1 MTPVIAFGEA
11 LVDMLSSRLG
21 DGPAGRT
28 PDGRTPGSGQPETFT
43 PYAGGAPAN
52 VAVACARLGVPSRF
66 LGMLGEDHF
75 GDFLAEELAAHGVD
89 TSGVVRTREART
101 ALAFVSRDAHGERT
115 FDFYRPPAADLLY
128 RLEHLPAGVF
138 AEPAIVHFCSNSL
151 TEPEISETTLAM
163 AEMARRAGCLVSVDA
178 NLRHNLWETG
188 EADISL
194 VTQLVDAAD
203 LLKLSRDELDYLRAD
218 HPRDSWLAERLAAG
232 VKLAVIT
239 DGPGEVNLIGVGLDD
254 RVTPPPVV
262 AVDTTAGGDAFI
274 GGLLA
279 ELAEVTASL
288 GIDGDW
294 HKDRDF
300 LHRAV
305 DIACRCGA
313 HAVTRPGAY
322 ASLPTRDDLA
332 RLRG

>member
-1 MTPVIAFGEA
+1 MTPIIAFGEA

-21 DGPAGRT
+21 ESDTQG
-28 PDGRTPGSGQPETFT
+28 PETFT

-75 GDFLAEELAAHGVD
+75 GDFLAAELAAHGVD
-89 TSGVVRTREART
+89 TSGVIRTKAART
-101 ALAFVSRDAHGERT
+101 ALAFVSRDADGERT

-128 RLEHLPAGVF
+128 RQEHLPPGIF
-138 AEPAIVHFCSNSL
+138 SEPAILHLCTNSL
-151 TEPEISETTLAM
+151 TEDAIAETTLAIADM
-163 AEMARRAGCLVSVDA
+163 AARAGCLVSVDA
-178 NLRHNLWETG
+178 NLRHNLWPEG
-188 EADISL
+188 HAEIGL
-194 VTQLVDAAD
+194 VTRLLDRAQ
-203 LLKLSRDELDYLRAD
+203 LLKLSREELDFLRGD
-218 HPRDSWLAERLAAG
+218 HPEDAWLAERLAAG
-232 VKLAVIT
+232 VRFMVIT
-239 DGPGEVNLIGVGLDD
+239 DGPGEVALKGVGLDD
-254 RVTPPPVV
+254 RVTPPSVQ

-279 ELAEVTASL
+279 ELAEH

-294 HKDRDF
+294 HQDTAF

-305 DIACRCGA
+305 ETACRCGA

-322 ASLPTRDDLA
+322 AALPTRDDLEQ
-332 RLRG
+332 LN

>member
-1 MTPVIAFGEA
+1 MLSVIAFGEA

-21 DGPAGRT
+21 DLAG
-28 PDGRTPGSGQPETFT
+28 DAPETFT

-75 GDFLAEELAAHGVD
+75 GDFLAGELAAHGVD

-101 ALAFVSRDAHGERT
+101 ALAFVSRDASGERT

-128 RLEHLPAGVF
+128 RLEHLPPGVF

-151 TEPEISETTLAM
+151 TEPEIADTTLAM
-163 AEMARRAGCLVSVDA
+163 ADMASRAGCLVSVDA
-178 NLRHNLWETG
+178 NLRHNLWAG
-188 EADISL
+188 GSADITL
-194 VTQLVDAAD
+194 VTQLIDRAGLV
-203 LLKLSRDELDYLRAD
+203 KLSTDELDYLRAD
-218 HPRDSWLAERLAAG
+218 HPAEAWLAERLAAG
-232 VKLAVIT
+232 VRLLVIT
-239 DGPGEVNLIGVGLDD
+239 DGPGEVRAIGVGRELRHAPP
-254 RVTPPPVV
+254 RVE

-279 ELAEVTASL
+279 ELADYLDSTELAA
-288 GIDGDW
+288 DW
-294 HKDRDF
+294 HQDEAF
-300 LHRAV
+300 LQRALRT
-305 DIACRCGA
+305 AANCGA

-322 ASLPTRDDLA
+322 AALPNRDDLA
-332 RLRG
+332 RLRGES

>member
-1 MTPVIAFGEA
+1 MTPVISFGEA
-11 LVDMLSSRLG
+11 LVDLLSSRLG
-21 DGPAGRT
+21 DT
-28 PDGRTPGSGQPETFT
+28 PDGPTDGPETFT

-75 GDFLAEELAAHGVD
+75 GDFLAAELAAHGVD

-101 ALAFVSRDAHGERT
+101 ALAFVSRDAEGERT

-151 TEPEISETTLAM
+151 TEPEIAETTLAM

-178 NLRHNLWETG
+178 NLRHNLWEG
-188 EADISL
+188 GAADISL
-194 VTQLVDAAD
+194 VTRLLDAAD
-203 LLKLSRDELDYLRAD
+203 LIKLSTEELDDLRAD
-218 HPRDSWLAERLAAG
+218 HPREGWLAERFAAG
-232 VKLAVIT
+232 VRVAVIT
-239 DGPGEVNLIGVGLDD
+239 DGPGEVMLKGVGLDE
-254 RVTPPPVV
+254 RITPPRVE

-279 ELAEVTASL
+279 ELAEYTADKGL
-288 GIDGDW
+288 DGDW
-294 HKDRDF
+294 HRDTAF
-300 LHRAV
+300 LRRAV
-305 DIACRCGA
+305 EIASRCGA

-322 ASLPTRDDLA
+322 AALPDRDDLA
-332 RLRG
+332 RLRT

>member
-21 DGPAGRT
+21 DHADETETFT
-28 PDGRTPGSGQPETFT
+28 PEVFT

-75 GDFLAEELAAHGVD
+75 GDFLARELAAHGVD

-101 ALAFVSRDAHGERT
+101 ALAFVSRDEHGERT

-138 AEPAIVHFCSNSL
+138 AEPAILHLCTNSL
-151 TEPEISETTLAM
+151 TEPAIAETTLAM

-178 NLRHNLWETG
+178 NLRHNLWAEG
-188 EADISL
+188 AADIAL
-194 VTQLVDAAD
+194 VTRLLDAAE
-203 LLKLSRDELDYLRAD
+203 LLKLSRDELDYLRAG
-218 HPRDSWLAERLAAG
+218 HPEAAWLAERLAAG
-232 VKLAVIT
+232 VKAIVIT
-239 DGPGEVNLIGVGLDD
+239 DGAGEVVLKGVGLEK
-254 RVTPPPVV
+254 RVAPPQVQ

-279 ELAEVTASL
+279 ELAAHLGEV

-294 HKDRDF
+294 HRDADF
-300 LHRAV
+300 LARAV
-305 DIACRCGA
+305 ETACRCGA

-322 ASLPTRDDLA
+322 AALPTREDLA
-332 RLRG
+332 RLKG

>member
-21 DGPAGRT
+21 DQS
-28 PDGRTPGSGQPETFT
+28 SGPETFT

-75 GDFLAEELAAHGVD
+75 GDFLAAELAVHGVD

-101 ALAFVSRDAHGERT
+101 ALAFVSRDADGERT

-138 AEPAIVHFCSNSL
+138 AEPAILHLCSNSL
-151 TEPEISETTLAM
+151 TEPDIAETTLAM
-163 AEMARRAGCLVSVDA
+163 ADMARRAGCLVSVDA
-178 NLRHNLWETG
+178 NLRHNLWAEGT
-188 EADISL
+188 ADITL
-194 VTQLVDAAD
+194 VTRLLDTAD
-203 LLKLSRDELDYLRAD
+203 LLKLSTDELDTLRAD
-218 HPRDSWLAERLAAG
+218 HPRDAWLAERLAAG
-232 VKLAVIT
+232 VKLVVIT
-239 DGPGEVNLIGVGLDD
+239 DGPGEVVLKGATLEE
-254 RVTPPPVV
+254 RVLPPEVT

-279 ELAEVTASL
+279 ELADLTART

-294 HKDRDF
+294 HHDRDF
-300 LHRAV
+300 LRRAV
-305 DIACRCGA
+305 QTACRCGA

-322 ASLPTRDDLA
+322 AALPDRDDLE
-332 RLRG
+332 RLRR

>member
-21 DGPAGRT
+21 EADGDA
-28 PDGRTPGSGQPETFT
+28 PETFT

-66 LGMLGEDHF
+66 LGMLGADHF
-75 GDFLAEELAAHGVD
+75 GDFLVAELASHGVD
-89 TSGVVRTREART
+89 LSGAVRTRKART
-101 ALAFVSRDAHGERT
+101 ALAFVSRDASGERT

-138 AEPAIVHFCSNSL
+138 ADPAILHLCSNSL
-151 TEPEISETTLAM
+151 TEPEIADTTLAM
-163 AEMARRAGCLVSVDA
+163 ADMAGRAGCLVSVDA
-178 NLRHNLWETG
+178 NLRHNLWAG
-188 EADISL
+188 GSADIAL
-194 VTQLVDAAD
+194 VTQLIDRAA
-203 LLKLSRDELDYLRAD
+203 LVKLSTDELDYLRAD
-218 HPRDSWLAERLAAG
+218 HPADAWLAERLAAG
-232 VKLAVIT
+232 VRLVVIT
-239 DGPGEVNLIGVGLDD
+239 DGPREVRALGVGRELRHRPP
-254 RVTPPPVV
+254 RVE

-279 ELAEVTASL
+279 ELAGHCEEK
-288 GIDGDW
+288 GIDGGW
-294 HKDRDF
+294 HQDDVF
-300 LHRAV
+300 LRRALST
-305 DIACRCGA
+305 AANCGA

-322 ASLPTRDDLA
+322 AALPDRDDLA

>member
-21 DGPAGRT
+21 DAEG
-28 PDGRTPGSGQPETFT
+28 PETFTPEVFT

-75 GDFLAEELAAHGVD
+75 GDFLAGELATHGVD
-89 TSGVVRTREART
+89 TGGVVRTREART
-101 ALAFVSRDAHGERT
+101 ALAFVSRDAQGERT

-138 AEPAIVHFCSNSL
+138 AEPAIVHFCTNSL
-151 TEPEISETTLAM
+151 TESAIAETTLAM
-163 AEMARRAGCLVSVDA
+163 AEMARRAGCLISVDA
-178 NLRHNLWETG
+178 NLRHNLWENGT
-188 EADISL
+188 ADIGL
-194 VTQLVDAAD
+194 VTRLLDAAD
-203 LLKLSRDELDYLRAD
+203 LLKLSHDELDYLRAD
-218 HPRDSWLAERLAAG
+218 HPEDAWLAERLAAG

-239 DGPGEVNLIGVGLDD
+239 AGPGEVAMKGVALDD
-254 RVTPPPVV
+254 RVTPPSVQ

-279 ELAEVTASL
+279 ELAEH
-288 GIDGDW
+288 GIDGGWYQDTA
-294 HKDRDF
+294 F

-305 DIACRCGA
+305 EIACRCGA

-322 ASLPTRDDLA
+322 AALPDRQDLE
-332 RLRG
+332 RLRR